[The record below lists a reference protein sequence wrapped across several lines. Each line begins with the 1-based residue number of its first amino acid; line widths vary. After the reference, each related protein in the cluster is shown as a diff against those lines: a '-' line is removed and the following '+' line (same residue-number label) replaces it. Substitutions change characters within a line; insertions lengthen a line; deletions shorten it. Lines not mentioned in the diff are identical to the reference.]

1 MTPKEKALDLIDK
14 YSNTVLMD
22 DYETKRCVLI
32 TVNEIIDSLTI
43 KNLSD
48 VENYEYWIEVK
59 QEIENL

>member
-1 MTPKEKALDLIDK
+1 
-14 YSNTVLMD
+14 MD

>member
-43 KNLSD
+43 KNYSD
-48 VENYEYWIEVK
+48 VDNYEYWKEVK
-59 QEIENL
+59 QEIEKL